1 MKGGNENKN
10 GTFRS
15 LNPLPNNKI
24 LDYFNLKAF
33 ADDKFNHTRNM
44 KYAFHK
50 GKKNGKRRKC
60 WLPTFFHFPTLF
72 SKGLFLLEVCYYLG
86 LCDKGL

>member
-50 GKKNGKRRKC
+50 GKKKWEKEKMLVTNI
-60 WLPTFFHFPTLF
+60 LPFSNTVFKGPLF
-72 SKGLFLLEVCYYLG
+72 A
-86 LCDKGL
+86 